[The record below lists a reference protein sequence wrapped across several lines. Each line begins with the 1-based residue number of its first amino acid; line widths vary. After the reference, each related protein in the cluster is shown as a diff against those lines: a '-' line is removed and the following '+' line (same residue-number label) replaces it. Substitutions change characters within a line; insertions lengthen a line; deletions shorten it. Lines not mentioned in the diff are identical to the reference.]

1 MSKLNDADATL
12 RAERVLATGSDPAD
26 FSEALAR
33 GLRIITAF
41 TPERRTMTLAEL
53 AREVNLP
60 RATVRRSL
68 TTLVHLGYLAVDGRR
83 FTLTVK
89 VLELATAYLG
99 ANAIS
104 LVVQPMCERL
114 SQKYGLV
121 CSTAVLD
128 GDSAVMVA
136 RSAPRQ
142 VLDNGAGIGYRVP
155 VLHSALGRVL
165 LSALPDEE
173 LRERLKG
180 VRLTALT
187 ERSITDKKVLLN
199 VIAAAREAGYAYVDR
214 EAEKDFR
221 SVAVPLR
228 RWDGKVIGAVNIGAS
243 TGSAESR
250 TMTGPILAGLK
261 EAVAEAA
268 SQIL

>member
-41 TPERRTMTLAEL
+41 TPERRTMTLADL

-114 SQKYGLV
+114 SQRYGLV

-199 VIAAAREAGYAYVDR
+199 AIAAAREAGYAYVDR

-228 RWDGKVIGAVNIGAS
+228 RWDGKIIGAVNIGAS

-268 SQIL
+268 SQLL